1 MKILI
6 AENDWVVRK
15 TLNGFLSGYGDCDL
29 AVDGRELL
37 DAFGTAL
44 RGQKPYALLCVDSR
58 LPKTDGVQVLKAVRE
73 LERQRGVAPKA
84 RVKLVLTAALSEA
97 ELARA
102 AAGYGCE
109 VFATRP
115 VDLQKFTGLLRKLG
129 LEGPEGHPPQPPGAP
144 AAAGEAARA
153 GRAAPTRGAAGRPGG
168 SAYFQAVYALPG
180 HQLEVRMGTGSSIR
194 FDFRTRL
201 RTARFGA
208 LQDEELFQS
217 VSTDGNYLIFSKTGR
232 MPVRITAS
240 EFMDLVL
247 VDRTK

>member
-1 MKILI
+1 M
-6 AENDWVVRK
+6 
-15 TLNGFLSGYGDCDL
+15 
-29 AVDGRELL
+29 
-37 DAFGTAL
+37 GTATWL
-44 RGQKPYALLCVDSR
+44 S
-58 LPKTDGVQVLKAVRE
+58 
-73 LERQRGVAPKA
+73 
-84 RVKLVLTAALSEA
+84 TA
-97 ELARA
+97 
-102 AAGYGCE
+102 
-109 VFATRP
+109 
-115 VDLQKFTGLLRKLG
+115 
-129 LEGPEGHPPQPPGAP
+129 
-144 AAAGEAARA
+144 
-153 GRAAPTRGAAGRPGG
+153 G
-168 SAYFQAVYALPG
+168 SAYFQAVHALPG